1 MTIKTPQ
8 VIKSV
13 KTTKFAKTNMK
24 ITLPVCDMMEGLRR
38 GCAAAFLGGRDEKL
52 VRFTVSKTEITI
64 ESEHD
69 KNKVVHRL
77 KVGIPITV
85 EREGTCVF
93 KGDLLYKS
101 LKTMKPS
108 QKHVLTLD
116 HITAKKG
123 KSSIDASRQLEEI
136 NWGVYEDGEAISS
149 GSLRP
154 YPVCAMTELLPITH
168 EDVPLLELYGSEASQ
183 IIGELMELMSA
194 KQDYDATVISLR
206 DGGVKLVCIGGNHAL
221 ERRISPSEYID
232 ALAGKHDIGMSME
245 GLKILDGVLSGMCRN
260 DKSVKSVKL
269 RLSGNGV
276 QFIWEVG
283 STKLYFP
290 ILPVL
295 PSKRLG
301 YIPFGEYTGTP
312 SLSLSFTV
320 EADMLVKRLAHA
332 VCANMRPSEAHAYIV
347 GCLLCFKYSP
357 TAKDNHPG
365 AATMLCRDVEGDS
378 SLSFSID
385 PKLIHSFAR
394 KNEGCKISFEIIPL
408 KNNGNMKDGK
418 NDGSQI
424 EALLRLRSTGNPKV
438 TLTMGSSVSA
448 LTNPVP

>member
-1 MTIKTPQ
+1 MATQIIKTANT
-8 VIKSV
+8 S
-13 KTTKFAKTNMK
+13 MK
-24 ITLPVCDMMEGLRR
+24 ITLPVGDMMEGLRR
-38 GCAAAFLGGRDEKL
+38 GCAAAFLCGRDEKL
-52 VRFTVSKTEITI
+52 VRFTVSKSEITI
-64 ESEHD
+64 ESEYD
-69 KNKVVHRL
+69 KHRVIHRL
-77 KVGIPITV
+77 PVVAPIMV
-85 EREGTCVF
+85 EKEGVCIF
-93 KGDLLYKS
+93 QGDLLYKS
-101 LKTMKPS
+101 LKTIKPS
-108 QKHVLTLD
+108 PKHGLTLE
-116 HITAKKG
+116 HTIAKKG
-123 KSSIDASRQLEEI
+123 QPDIDESRQLDEI
-136 NWGVYEDGEAISS
+136 KWSVYEDGAAISS
-149 GSLRP
+149 GAIRP
-154 YPVCAMTELLPITH
+154 HPACALTELMPTTH
-168 EDVPLLELYGSEASQ
+168 EDVPLLELYSSEAKQ
-183 IIGELMELMSA
+183 IIGEMMRLMTVN
-194 KQDYDATVISLR
+194 QDCDYDATVISLR
-206 DGGVKLVCIGGNHAL
+206 DGSVKFVCIGGTNAL

-232 ALAGKHDIGMSME
+232 AFAGKHDIGMSME

-290 ILPVL
+290 VLPVL

-365 AATMLCRDVEGDS
+365 GATMLCRDVEGDS